1 MRQESFE
8 ELRSEIIGDLTQM
21 LPALEAGV
29 AGIAVIIHYGG
40 SLMASLAMH
49 DSTLSGLR
57 FHRGEDP
64 AGTTYMC
71 IVENPAQSPARWKRI
86 PRHRLSAQS
95 SWEEEMFPVGYFV
108 LLMDGRTALA
118 IPGRGRA
125 ISWSG
130 NEELLCKVAL
140 ILSDIGLLNKEKA

>member
-1 MRQESFE
+1 MREESFE
-8 ELRSEIIGDLTQM
+8 ELRSEIIGGITEM

-49 DSTLSGLR
+49 DSMLSGLR
-57 FHRGEDP
+57 FHRGEDS

-71 IVENPAQSPARWKRI
+71 IVEDPAQRPARWTRI
-86 PRHRLSAQS
+86 PRHRLSARS
-95 SWEEEMFPVGYFV
+95 CRKEEMFPVGYFV

-125 ISWSG
+125 ISWSS
-130 NEELLCKVAL
+130 NEELIGKVAL
-140 ILSDIGLLNKEKA
+140 ILSDIGILNKETA